1 MSEFAQL
8 FTRIYNYSLDI
19 VERRIRACKKH
30 KQACQRFLDD
40 LEKSKEEDYPF
51 YFDHEELY
59 NFFKWSGMFKH
70 RVGILKG
77 QKIDLVDFQLFL
89 IGNIFCWKEKETG
102 YRRFRKAYIQL
113 ARKNAKSQLLALIS
127 SYVTFLS
134 DEQQECYISG
144 WTKKQ
149 SKLVYNEMK
158 FQLEGNEFL
167 KGKWKESYGV
177 ITHLKSGSIIEP
189 LSKEAKNNGD
199 GTNPSLGI
207 CDEYHQHKTD
217 EIYESIL
224 SGMGARTEPLM
235 AIITTAGVDL
245 NSPCYKEYQYVSKIL
260 DPNLKDITN
269 DEYFV
274 MICELDSED
283 DIKDESNWIKANP
296 ILVTYPL
303 GLRKI
308 RSELK
313 AALDAPEK
321 MTKFKTKYMNIWV
334 NARENGYMNMT
345 KWSEC
350 ENSKLSLA
358 DFEGEE
364 CTGGLDLSTKLD
376 LTSIA
381 FEFKRNGKYYPFQ
394 HSFIPQEAYDRRL
407 NEGKYPFDLWK
418 KQKLLTVTPGAVI
431 DYAFV
436 KKWIQDNESLYN
448 LKIKE
453 IGYDPYNATQF
464 VQEMEQEGYVMV
476 EVRQGPFTLNE
487 PTKDFRDQVFD
498 RTLEHSGDG
507 LLTWA
512 VGNAVTKQNAQ
523 EFIMLDK
530 AKSGEKIDPI
540 AAVIN
545 AHVRGIV
552 VLHDGAGDIFYSPD
566 I

>member
-1 MSEFAQL
+1 MSEVAQL

-19 VERRIRACKKH
+19 VNKKIKACNKH

-40 LEKSKEEDYPF
+40 LEKAKDEDYPF
-51 YFDHEELY
+51 YFDYEELY
-59 NFFKWSGMFKH
+59 RFYKWAGMFKH

-77 QKIDLVDFQLFL
+77 KKIDLVDFQLFL
-89 IGNIFCWKEKETG
+89 VGNIFCWKEKKTG
-102 YRRFRKAYIQL
+102 YRRFRKVYIQL
-113 ARKNAKSQLLALIS
+113 ARKNAKSQLLSLIS
-127 SYVTFLS
+127 SYVCFLA

-149 SKLVYNEMK
+149 SKIVYKEMK
-158 FQLEGNEFL
+158 FQLEGNDFL

-199 GTNPSLGI
+199 GDNPSLGI

-235 AIITTAGVDL
+235 VIITTAGVDL

-274 MICELDSED
+274 MICELDED
-283 DIKDESNWIKANP
+283 DDIQDESNWSKANP
-296 ILVTYPL
+296 ILTSYAL
-303 GLRKI
+303 GIRKL

-334 NARENGYMNMT
+334 NSQKNGYMNMQ
-345 KWSEC
+345 KWTAC
-350 ENSKLSLA
+350 RKDFTFA
-358 DFEGEE
+358 DFEGED
-364 CTGGLDLSTKLD
+364 CVGGLDLSTKLD

-381 FEFKRNGKYYPFQ
+381 FEFKIAGEYYGIQ
-394 HSFIPQEAYDRRL
+394 HSFIPRETYDRRMR
-407 NEGKYPFDLWK
+407 EGKYRFDLWEAEGH
-418 KQKLLTVTPGAVI
+418 LTVTPGAVI
-431 DYAFV
+431 DYAYV
-436 KKWIQDNESLYN
+436 KKWIQDNEKGYN

-453 IGYDPYNATQF
+453 ISYDPYNATQF
-464 VQEMEQEGYVMV
+464 VQEMEQEGYIMV
-476 EVRQGPFTLNE
+476 ECRQGPFTLNE
-487 PTKDFRDQVFD
+487 PTKDLRDNVYKNTFHHND
-498 RTLEHSGDG
+498 DG
-507 LLTWA
+507 LFTFA
-512 VGNAVTKQNAQ
+512 IGNAVTKQNAQ

-530 AKSGEKIDPI
+530 AKSGFKIC
-540 AAVIN
+540 
-545 AHVRGIV
+545 
-552 VLHDGAGDIFYSPD
+552 IFIGWY

>member
-1 MSEFAQL
+1 MSKFAKL
-8 FTRIYNYSLDI
+8 FTRIYTYAVDI
-19 VERRIRACKKH
+19 VEGRLKACKKH
-30 KQACQRFLDD
+30 KQACKRFLDD
-40 LEKSKEEDYPF
+40 LEKSKDKDYTF
-51 YFDHEELY
+51 QFDYEELY
-59 NFFKWSGMFKH
+59 NFYKWTGMFKH

-77 QKIDLVDFQLFL
+77 NKIDLVDFQLFL
-89 IGNIFCWKEKETG
+89 VGNIFCWKEKETG
-102 YRRFRKAYIQL
+102 YRRFRKVYIQL

-127 SYVTFLS
+127 SYVCFLS

-149 SKLVYNEMK
+149 SKIVYKEMK
-158 FQLEGNEFL
+158 YQLEGSDFL
-167 KGKWKESYGV
+167 RGKWKESYGV

-199 GTNPSLGI
+199 GDNPSLGI

-235 AIITTAGVDL
+235 VIITTAGVDL
-245 NSPCYKEYQYVSKIL
+245 NGPCYKEYQYVSKIL

-274 MICELDSED
+274 MICELDKGD
-283 DIKDESNWIKANP
+283 DIKDESNWIKSNP
-296 ILVTYPL
+296 ILATYHL

-321 MTKFKTKYMNIWV
+321 MTKFKTKYMDIWV
-334 NARENGYMNMT
+334 NARENGYMNMQ
-345 KWSEC
+345 KWDTC
-350 ENSKLSLA
+350 ENKNLSLA
-358 DFEGEE
+358 DFKGEE

-394 HSFIPQEAYDRRL
+394 HSFIPQEAYDNRL
-407 NEGKYPFDLWK
+407 REGKYPFDLWRD
-418 KQKLLTVTPGAVI
+418 QGYLTVTPGAVI
-431 DYAFV
+431 DYEFV
-436 KKWIQDNESLYN
+436 KQWIQDKERENN
-448 LKIKE
+448 LIIKE

-487 PTKDFRDQVFD
+487 PTKDFRDQVYD
-498 RTLEHSGDG
+498 KALEHSGDG

-512 VGNAVTKQNAQ
+512 ISNAVTKENAQ

-530 AKSGEKIDPI
+530 AKSSEKIDPI
-540 AAVIN
+540 AATIN
-545 AHVRGIV
+545 AHVRGML
-552 VLHDGAGDIFYSPD
+552 VLEDNTGDIFYSPD

>member
-1 MSEFAQL
+1 MSKFAKL
-8 FTRIYNYSLDI
+8 FTRIYTYAVDI
-19 VERRIRACKKH
+19 VEGRLKACKKH
-30 KQACQRFLDD
+30 KQACKRFLDD
-40 LEKSKEEDYPF
+40 LEKSKDKDYPF
-51 YFDHEELY
+51 QFDYEELY
-59 NFFKWSGMFKH
+59 NFYKWTGMFKH

-77 QKIDLVDFQLFL
+77 NKIDLVDFQLFL
-89 IGNIFCWKEKETG
+89 VGNIFCWKEKETG
-102 YRRFRKAYIQL
+102 YRRFRKVYIQL

-127 SYVTFLS
+127 SYVCFLS

-149 SKLVYNEMK
+149 SKIVYKEMK
-158 FQLEGNEFL
+158 YQLEGSDFL
-167 KGKWKESYGV
+167 RGKWKESYGV
-177 ITHLKSGSIIEP
+177 ITHLKSGSLIEP

-199 GTNPSLGI
+199 GDNPSLGI

-235 AIITTAGVDL
+235 VIITTAGVDL
-245 NSPCYKEYQYVSKIL
+245 NGPCYKEYQYVSKIL
-260 DPNLKDITN
+260 DPSLKDITN

-274 MICELDSED
+274 MICELDQND

-296 ILVTYPL
+296 ILATYSL
-303 GLRKI
+303 GKRKI

-321 MTKFKTKYMNIWV
+321 MTKFKTKYMDIWV
-334 NARENGYMNMT
+334 NARENGYMNMQ
-345 KWSEC
+345 KWDTC
-350 ENSKLSLA
+350 ENKNLSLA
-358 DFEGEE
+358 DFKGEE

-394 HSFIPQEAYDRRL
+394 HSFIPQEAYDNRL
-407 NEGKYPFDLWK
+407 REGKYPFDLWRE
-418 KQKLLTVTPGAVI
+418 QGNLTVTPGAVI
-431 DYAFV
+431 DYEFV
-436 KKWIQDNESLYN
+436 KQWIQDKERENN
-448 LKIKE
+448 LIIKE

-487 PTKDFRDQVFD
+487 PTKDFRDQVYD
-498 RTLEHSGDG
+498 KALEHSGDG

-512 VGNAVTKQNAQ
+512 ISNAVTKENAQ

-530 AKSGEKIDPI
+530 AKSSEKIDPI
-540 AAVIN
+540 AAIIN
-545 AHVRGIV
+545 AHVRGMIV
-552 VLHDGAGDIFYSPD
+552 LEDNTGDIFYSPD